1 MAALW
6 LPADECRC
14 KVTKERNMPKASVN
28 GCLYNY
34 ADQGKGSQVIFFGHG
49 LMYTWQSFEH
59 QIDHFARKGYRV
71 IAIDWRGQ
79 GESEG
84 SGDQEAYDLYHLGD
98 DAYTLLESLSISR
111 VHWVGLSMGGMVA
124 MRLYPRHPELF
135 QSLSLIDTSAADDPE
150 HLPMYRVM
158 DETYLAHGAVPPILA
173 GLDGTFYTP
182 AFPEKNPA
190 VVERWHAYWATERD
204 RRAMYNA
211 VMPVIDRDD
220 VSETV
225 HAIAVPTLI
234 LCGDQ
239 DVSTPPDKS
248 EDLHRRIQGSR
259 YVVIPQSGH
268 MSCVEQP
275 EAVTR
280 ALDDFLSSLSAS

>member
-1 MAALW
+1 
-6 LPADECRC
+6 
-14 KVTKERNMPKASVN
+14 MPKVSVD

-34 ADQGKGSQVIFFGHG
+34 EERGTGGEVIFFGHG

-59 QIDHFARKGYRV
+59 QIDHLARKGYRV

-79 GESEG
+79 GETEG
-84 SGDQEAYDLYHLGD
+84 AGTPEAYSLYSLGD
-98 DAYTLLESLSISR
+98 DAYALLGHLGISR

-135 QSLSLIDTSAADDPE
+135 QSLTLIDSSAADDPE
-150 HLPMYRVM
+150 HLPMYRAM
-158 DETYLAHGAVPPILA
+158 DENYLAYGAVPPILA
-173 GLDGTFYTP
+173 GLDATFYTP
-182 AFPEKNPA
+182 GFSEKNPA
-190 VVERWHAYWATERD
+190 VVERWHAYWAAERD
-204 RRAMYNA
+204 RQAMYNA

-225 HAIAVPTLI
+225 NAISVPTLI

-239 DVSTPPDKS
+239 DVSTPPRYS
-248 EDLHRRIQGSR
+248 EDLHRRIKGSR
-259 YVVIPQSGH
+259 YTVIPDAGH

-275 EAVTR
+275 EAVTK
-280 ALDDFLSSLSAS
+280 ALDEFLGSLRAV